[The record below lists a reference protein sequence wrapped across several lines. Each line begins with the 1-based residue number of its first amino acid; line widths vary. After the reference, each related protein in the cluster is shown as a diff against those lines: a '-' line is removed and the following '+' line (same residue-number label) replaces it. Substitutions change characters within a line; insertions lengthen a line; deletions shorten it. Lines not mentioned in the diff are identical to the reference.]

1 MANQADKK
9 NQKTKEQ
16 YAPIFF
22 YLITGFIAIN
32 SLSLLYNIY
41 QGNPLTLQVILFI
54 IYTVINVFCYNN
66 LINSLELGIGYSTY
80 IDILGVNN
88 LFSIVSMF
96 TYKIFYLL
104 YAIPAYLVWL
114 VLKWIWGFMGTD
126 YKKDPNEEIVN
137 KKERRRREREGTIVR
152 ERGRTNI

>member
-137 KKERRRREREGTIVR
+137 KKERRRRERVKYKR
-152 ERGRTNI
+152 V